1 MLKSTL
7 FGVAIAAFA
16 IAAPLRAENVGRTS
30 ASAMTTTDPRQLR
43 NVQIP
48 GTDYKIDFTQK
59 AVSGDFKEPAAFAE
73 ENRIVV
79 TGAALGAVVKAHASG
94 THTVRQAASQL
105 AWE

>member
-7 FGVAIAAFA
+7 FGVAITAFA
-16 IAAPLRAENVGRTS
+16 IAAPLRAENGSRTS

-59 AVSGDFKEPAAFAE
+59 ASGGVYPSHS
-73 ENRIVV
+73 
-79 TGAALGAVVKAHASG
+79 LVKAIKRWLSLNFYLRA
-94 THTVRQAASQL
+94 TYPDPIIQLTAAETLISL
-105 AWE
+105 RY